1 MTDAAIANAQKRR
14 DEIAARIN
22 QLSQEVETLRR
33 EIAGVDQFIATWH
46 LYASNSAPAVGHTGS
61 PHHSQRGALPIPP
74 PPPPVSAI
82 PSPKNPSRDDVGRA
96 AWGLMGTLGRP
107 IPRTELFALLA
118 KEGIH
123 IYGKDPEMVLSTM
136 MWRMQ
141 EHFVRIPKFGYWK
154 KNEPYPSAGYVPGA
168 NVEDDGEDAKVIQNS
183 IFDPASVQDA

>member
-1 MTDAAIANAQKRR
+1 MTDVALANAQKRR
-14 DEIAARIN
+14 DEIAAKIN
-22 QLSQEVETLRR
+22 QLSQEVESLRR
-33 EIAGVDQFIATWH
+33 EISGVDQFIATWH
-46 LYASNSAPAVGHTGS
+46 LYASNKVPVVGHTGS
-61 PHHSQRGALPIPP
+61 PQHSQRGALPI

-82 PSPKNPSRDDVGRA
+82 PSPKNPSRDDVGRK
-96 AWGLMGTLGRP
+96 AWELIGTHGRP
-107 IPRTELFALLA
+107 IPRTELFMLLG

-141 EHFVRIPKFGYWK
+141 EHFIRIPKFGYWK
-154 KNEPYPSAGYVPGA
+154 KNEPYPPANYVPGA